1 MLEDKLLIWKFNRG
15 DRDALL
21 GIYEK
26 YKNDLVSLA
35 AALLIDA
42 GLAED
47 VVHDVFV
54 TFIRSLPQFRLT
66 GSLKSF
72 LATCVANT
80 ARNRNRAERRRSCA
94 GLDEAGTI
102 EADAKSPE
110 WGAIFGE
117 ESSRLTRAIG
127 ELPYEQREALLL
139 RSHSGLK
146 FKAIAVSQGVSA
158 STVRGRYRYAV
169 DKLRSALDGE
179 VRK

>member
-15 DRDALL
+15 DRDVLL

-66 GSLKSF
+66 GSLKGF
-72 LATCVANT
+72 LATCVANS
-80 ARNRNRAERRRSCA
+80 ARNRNRAGRRRRCS
-94 GLDEAGTI
+94 GLDEAGTV
-102 EADAKSPE
+102 EADSISPE
-110 WGAIFGE
+110 YGAIFGE

-127 ELPYEQREALLL
+127 ELPYEQREVLLL

-146 FKAIAVSQGVSA
+146 FKTIAVSQGVSV

-169 DKLRSALDGE
+169 DKLRSVLDGE
-179 VRK
+179 VKK

>member
-1 MLEDKLLIWKFNRG
+1 MLEDKLLIWKYNRG

-21 GIYEK
+21 GIYQR

-42 GLAED
+42 ELAED

-54 TFIRSLPQFRLT
+54 NFIKSLPQFRLT

-72 LATCVANT
+72 LATCVANN
-80 ARNRNRAERRRSCA
+80 ARNRNRAQRRRRSA
-94 GLDEAGTI
+94 GLDEADTI
-102 EADAKSPE
+102 EADSGSPL
-110 WGAIFGE
+110 WDAIFGE

-139 RSHSGLK
+139 RSHADLK
-146 FKAIAVSQGVSA
+146 FKTIAVSQGVSVN
-158 STVRGRYRYAV
+158 TVRGRYRYAV
-169 DKLRSALDGE
+169 DKLRSILGGK
-179 VRK
+179 VKK